1 MCWNLAISEDEHIIA
16 GIENPK
22 KKKKKKLNLKGFLME
37 CSVPINNLQLFL

>member
-22 KKKKKKLNLKGFLME
+22 KKKKKKVELEGISYGVF
-37 CSVPINNLQLFL
+37 CSYQ